1 VSDFVIFNPVNL
13 FQSCGIE
20 LIRQEPTLLRP
31 TKETNT
37 SGVRQEFFSS
47 IRQQG
52 VVTLLNLMRVSR
64 VSQLKSCGGDDFA
77 PRLHG

>member
-1 VSDFVIFNPVNL
+1 MSDFVTFNPVNV

-37 SGVRQEFFSS
+37 SGVQQEFFSS

-52 VVTLLNLMRVSR
+52 AVTLLKV
-64 VSQLKSCGGDDFA
+64 
-77 PRLHG
+77 